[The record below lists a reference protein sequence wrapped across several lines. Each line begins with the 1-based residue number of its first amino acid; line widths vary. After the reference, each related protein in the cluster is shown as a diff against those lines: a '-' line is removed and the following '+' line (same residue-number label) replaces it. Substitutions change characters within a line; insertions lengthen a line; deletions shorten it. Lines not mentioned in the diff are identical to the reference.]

1 MKGLKVQNGSSLAC
15 VPVSPSCGQWLALWL
30 GVARVEWK
38 RSKQELLKRKAA
50 SVKSYSKQ
58 LYVCFPCWDRVF
70 HARHVHKSKITTNPN
85 VAPTLW
91 MVISSARLA
100 CVPGEKMLRAEN
112 HLLDAFLVCLETP
125 PPPPPHS
132 RTTQADQHRTK
143 KGPGL
148 DPSRCCCCECCCCS
162 CCFACCG
169 CDAVASAF
177 AHRAA
182 GGTAVVGDGGAGG
195 TYVLAQ
201 VLLVLL
207 LVLVLLWCRWWCC

>member
-58 LYVCFPCWDRVF
+58 LYACFPCWDRVF

-91 MVISSARLA
+91 MVILSAGLA

-112 HLLDAFLVCLETP
+112 HLLDGFLVCLET

-143 KGPGL
+143 KGPGR
-148 DPSRCCCCECCCCS
+148 DPSRCCCECCCCS

-195 TYVLAQ
+195 TYVLAP

-207 LVLVLLWCRWWCC
+207 LVLRLLSCRW

>member
-15 VPVSPSCGQWLALWL
+15 VPASPSCGQWLALWL

-91 MVISSARLA
+91 MVISSTGLA

-112 HLLDAFLVCLETP
+112 YLLDGFLVCLET

-143 KGPGL
+143 KGPGRAIRL
-148 DPSRCCCCECCCCS
+148 G
-162 CCFACCG
+162 A
-169 CDAVASAF
+169 AASA
-177 AHRAA
+177 AA
-182 GGTAVVGDGGAGG
+182 ALAALLAVVAMRL
-195 TYVLAQ
+195 LALLLI
-201 VLLVLL
+201 VLLVALL
-207 LVLVLLWCRWWCC
+207 LWVMVVLGGLMF